1 MATFSHLPNELIV
14 EIWSHVLQP
23 KDIENFALTSKTIR
37 ALSGKV
43 LTEHK
48 NLTKDLSAFDAGG
61 PKSKFSVAGLLKQIL
76 LKPHIALYIKT
87 FTITTLHDEWQVE
100 SEGVNTLQ
108 ALDPKAGEDGHQYR
122 HAPYGEEDVE
132 LFKQAV
138 KRAKPFFNFP
148 RPETRCQC
156 HSPDAEEII
165 DQLQDGIEY
174 GDEVPI
180 TVLLLLLSTNLKS
193 ISVMNSEAD
202 LGFYDTLRYI
212 SQGRGIEFLKRPVEV
227 RILFDRQLPSE
238 KGIAEYDVRKRVGD
252 VLGGEDPELMVE
264 DRCIS
269 FSLRAWSST
278 IQGTWTR

>member
-14 EIWSHVLQP
+14 EIWSHLLQP

-48 NLTKDLSAFDAGG
+48 NLTKELSAFDAGG

-87 FTITTLHDEWQVE
+87 FTITELRDRFNVKSQ
-100 SEGVNTLQ
+100 SVNTLQ
-108 ALDPKAGEDGHQYR
+108 ASDSKAGEDGHQYC
-122 HAPYGEEDVE
+122 HTPYGEEDVE

-148 RPETRCQC
+148 RPVKKCTFDIADSVIK
-156 HSPDAEEII
+156 HLHYEIEK
-165 DQLQDGIEY
+165 GS
-174 GDEVPI
+174 EVPI
-180 TVLLLLLSTNLKS
+180 IVLLLLLSTNLKS
-193 ISVMNSEAD
+193 ISVVNSEAD
-202 LGFYDTLRYI
+202 LGFYNILRYI
-212 SQGRGIEFLKRPVEV
+212 SQGQGIEFLKRPIEV
-227 RILFDRQLPSE
+227 RVLYVHDIEDHENGGLESDVHKWVGYKLR
-238 KGIAEYDVRKRVGD
+238 GEY
-252 VLGGEDPELMVE
+252 PELVVE
-264 DRCIS
+264 DYCIS

-278 IQGTWTR
+278 VQGTWTR